1 MVAMKQEKIGTRNGA
16 STVHDVMSLAM
27 DLTDVRSSVR
37 GRGRY
42 VPTGYVGYDQR
53 VKGLALGK
61 LSIIGSRAGEGHD
74 VLSLDIARHAA
85 AADVP
90 SCFFCPDKSAIEIGR
105 RIMSAEAG
113 VPMETLFSGNDLDE
127 ENPFYVTRPIRYV
140 NACLCISR
148 RGGPWMPIAS
158 RRPAVD

>member
-53 VKGLALGK
+53 AKGLTLGK

-85 AADVP
+85 VADVP
-90 SCFFCPDKSAIEIGR
+90 SCFFCPRQVRDRNRQTNHVG
-105 RIMSAEAG
+105 
-113 VPMETLFSGNDLDE
+113 
-127 ENPFYVTRPIRYV
+127 
-140 NACLCISR
+140 
-148 RGGPWMPIAS
+148 RGGCANGDFVF
-158 RRPAVD
+158 R

>member
-53 VKGLALGK
+53 AKGLTLGK

-90 SCFFCPDKSAIEIGR
+90 SCFFLPRQVRDRNRQTNHVG
-105 RIMSAEAG
+105 
-113 VPMETLFSGNDLDE
+113 
-127 ENPFYVTRPIRYV
+127 
-140 NACLCISR
+140 
-148 RGGPWMPIAS
+148 RGGCANGDFVF
-158 RRPAVD
+158 R